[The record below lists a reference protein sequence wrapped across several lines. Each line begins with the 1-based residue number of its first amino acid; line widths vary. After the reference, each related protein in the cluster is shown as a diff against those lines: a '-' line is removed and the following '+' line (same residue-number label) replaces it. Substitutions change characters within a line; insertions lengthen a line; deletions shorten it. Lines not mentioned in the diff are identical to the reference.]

1 MVAYLEH
8 VNMTVPDIDA
18 ATAFLRVVEPALTVR
33 HDATPEGSYRWAH
46 VGAGNCYIA
55 LQEPHLDS
63 EPADCH
69 RPYKD
74 YGVNHIGWVVDD
86 IDATI
91 DRLKAAGYEEGLP
104 GESSRFRRRAYF
116 YDSAGFEWE
125 IVAYNSEDLS
135 ERYSYG

>member
-8 VNMTVPDIDA
+8 TNMTVHDIDA
-18 ATAFLRVVEPALTVR
+18 AIAFLQVVEPCLTVR
-33 HDATPEGSYRWAH
+33 HDETPEGSYRWAH

-55 LQEPHLDS
+55 LQEPQLDS
-63 EPADCH
+63 EPTDCH

-86 IDATI
+86 LDATI
-91 DRLKAAGYEEGLP
+91 GRLKAAGYEEGIP
-104 GESSRFRRRAYF
+104 GESNRFRRRAYF

-125 IVAYNSEDLS
+125 IVAYYTEDLA